1 MGDGSISK
9 THLYQ
14 YQLENLKKEIIVK
27 QQRNNA
33 LTAEVKNLRN
43 GQEAIEEIARY
54 DLGMLKKD
62 ETFFQVIEAPKQKI
76 NYDKEY

>member
-1 MGDGSISK
+1 MGDGSVSK

-14 YQLENLKKEIIVK
+14 YQLDNLKKEIHIK

-33 LTAEVKNLRN
+33 LAAEVKNLRK
-43 GQEAIEEIARY
+43 GKEAIEEIARY

-62 ETFFQVIEAPKQKI
+62 ETFFQIIESSTNK
-76 NYDKEY
+76 

>member
-14 YQLENLKKEIIVK
+14 YQLSNLKKDIDSK
-27 QQRNNA
+27 QQRNAA
-33 LTAEVKNLRN
+33 LAIEVKDLRK
-43 GQEAIEEIARY
+43 GKEAIEEIARY

-62 ETFFQVIEAPKQKI
+62 ETFFQVIEPSIKK
-76 NYDKEY
+76 KL